1 MEIMKR
7 LQFLLLAALSLMLSP
22 WTLSAEEVSKTFEVT
37 TDYRAL
43 NVSGALTVTYSS
55 EAKAVTVYADSQDIE
70 NVEFKCEAATVT
82 VALKSK
88 KLLRFAKVA
97 SPVRV
102 VIPVSSSLTILN
114 VTGASSFT
122 SDAVVDVIDLS
133 LDVSGAS
140 SFKAEVS
147 AIDMDVYVSGA
158 SSVDITGEAEEV
170 SYNVSGASR
179 VGSDE
184 GWLKSD
190 EAKVSVSGASRL
202 WLEAEDSISG
212 HVSGASRVIYSGECN
227 VSVGV
232 TGASACN
239 RK

>member
-1 MEIMKR
+1 MRKMR
-7 LQFLLLAALSLMLSP
+7 CFLFSAASLILSFA
-22 WTLSAEEVSKTFEVT
+22 TLSAEEVNKTFEIT
-37 TDYRAL
+37 SDYKAL

-55 EAKAVTVYADSQDIE
+55 EAEVVTVYADSQDIE
-70 NVEFKCEAATVT
+70 NVEFKCEEGTVT
-82 VALKSK
+82 VSLKEK

-102 VIPVSSSLTILN
+102 EIPASSSLAILN
-114 VTGASSFT
+114 VTGASKFV

-140 SFKAEVS
+140 TFTAEVS
-147 AIDMDVYVSGA
+147 AVDMDLFVSGA
-158 SSVDITGEAEEV
+158 SSVNITGEAEEV

-179 VGSDE
+179 VGSDD

>member
-1 MEIMKR
+1 MRKAIF
-7 LQFLLLAALSLMLSP
+7 FLTAAFCLMFVSSA
-22 WTLSAEEVSKTFEVT
+22 LSAEEVSKTFEIT
-37 TDYRAL
+37 YDYKAL
-43 NVSGALTVTYSS
+43 NVSGALTVTYSK
-55 EAKAVTVYADSQDIE
+55 EAKVVTVYADSQDIE
-70 NVEFKCEAATVT
+70 NVQFKCEEGTVS
-82 VALKSK
+82 VSLKEK
-88 KLLRFAKVA
+88 KLLRLAKVA

-102 VIPVSSSLTILN
+102 EIPASSSLAILN
-114 VTGASSFT
+114 VTGASKFA
-122 SDAVVDVIDLS
+122 SDAVVDVVDLS
-133 LDVSGAS
+133 LDVSGS
-140 SFKAEVS
+140 STFTAEVS
-147 AIDMDVYVSGA
+147 AIDMDIFASGA
-158 SSVDITGEAEEV
+158 SSVNITGEAEEV

-212 HVSGASRVIYSGECN
+212 HVSGASRVIYSGDCN

-239 RK
+239 KK